1 MTADRL
7 SDLNTDRKD
16 WKAPELRS
24 IVPLRRTAGGIGNVN
39 DQDTV
44 FYNAS

>member
-1 MTADRL
+1 MIADK
-7 SDLNTDRKD
+7 NTDLTTVRKD

-24 IVPLRRTAGGIGNVN
+24 IVPLRRTAGGIGDLN